1 MHMLIQPTLE
11 SLQEKYAKHLKDEA
25 IQDFIPV
32 SYKFK
37 NCNLVLT
44 ETRLICIQDDINGL
58 KPHFTLQK
66 QSIEQITY
74 SSYSITIKYPR
85 SAPLKVSFTGL
96 NPHKNQTFAKNL
108 PKSQLHKANKTEV
121 SIVLGGGAALILLL
135 VVGAITNPRS
145 YADKSPSTISSAS
158 SDTFSQSQIMSDCQ
172 SAVSAQLKSPSR
184 AEFESMLWAKD
195 KVTKNGS
202 RYYWRSYV
210 DAPNAFNAVI
220 RDGFNCIH
228 DGQTATVFFDSALT
242 Q

>member
-66 QSIEQITY
+66 QSIKQITY

-85 SAPLKVSFTGL
+85 SVPLKVSFTGL
-96 NPHKNQTFAKNL
+96 NSHKNQTFAKNL

-135 VVGAITNPRS
+135 VVGAIINPRS
-145 YADKSPSTISSAS
+145 YADRSPSPEN
-158 SDTFSQSQIMSDCQ
+158 FWSDCRD
-172 SAVSAQLKSPSR
+172 SLVSKYPDAKIVHSPPVLPPGNKGYLTFELRSAQNPEVYYFVCSQD
-184 AEFESMLWAKD
+184 ESGNFRDSK
-195 KVTKNGS
+195 GS
-202 RYYWRSYV
+202 
-210 DAPNAFNAVI
+210 
-220 RDGFNCIH
+220 
-228 DGQTATVFFDSALT
+228 
-242 Q
+242 

>member
-1 MHMLIQPTLE
+1 MLIQPRLE
-11 SLQEKYAKHLKDEA
+11 SLQKKYAKHLKDEV

-32 SYKFK
+32 SYKLK
-37 NCNLVLT
+37 HCNLVLT
-44 ETRLICIQDDINGL
+44 ETRLICIQDDIRGL
-58 KPHFTLQK
+58 TPHFTLQT

-96 NPHKNQTFAKNL
+96 NPQKNQTFAKNL
-108 PKSQLHKANKTEV
+108 PKSKLHKASKTEV
-121 SIVLGGGAALILLL
+121 SIILGSGAALILLL
-135 VVGAITNPRS
+135 GISAVVNPRS
-145 YADKSPSTISSAS
+145 YADKSPSPAASSS

-210 DAPNAFNAVI
+210 DAPNAFNAVL

-228 DGQTATVFFDSALT
+228 DGKTATIFFDSALT

>member
-1 MHMLIQPTLE
+1 MLIQPTLE

-135 VVGAITNPRS
+135 VVGAIINPRT
-145 YADKSPSTISSAS
+145 YADNPRELQEKKSKEVGKFMSACETALKAQLTFAPDEYKIDYSSAPFAQGSLMTWAS
-158 SDTFSQSQIMSDCQ
+158 SIDM
-172 SAVSAQLKSPSR
+172 K
-184 AEFESMLWAKD
+184 
-195 KVTKNGS
+195 
-202 RYYWRSYV
+202 
-210 DAPNAFNAVI
+210 NAFNTTVRNNFICEETMSGANAVI
-220 RDGFNCIH
+220 IPK
-228 DGQTATVFFDSALT
+228 
-242 Q
+242 